1 VPGSQPTLVS
11 DTSVRIDD
19 TTLEAFR
26 HLCELVHRPTRRRLD
41 AALAQ
46 DWSAFPPIAAAV
58 AGDPSPTLAGTRVRA
73 LLERAH
79 AALAAAHPSTDEVL
93 SGLEVVRIHLI
104 EGHSWDAI
112 TAERM
117 EAGHPVSARTLRT
130 RQREGLR
137 AILEWAA
144 DGAPEAA
151 DAVPDQRPAPGHRA
165 RQRLLVG
172 AALVTVSLVV
182 MLILWPPPPSPAD
195 ELAPHHVGRMIDLDD
210 GAHVLPPPFPPV
222 ELPYPEARLVRVM
235 VVPDG
240 DDRFALV
247 LTTRPSDRDPPFTA
261 LWDPV
266 DRTERWRYRLEID
279 PEEVRTHATLP
290 DSVHAFAFWPGHLYY
305 GSWASNLGDRIA
317 LNHFQANSPCVT
329 TILRLAD
336 GVEVGR
342 YVHPGRLEY
351 GRVLDLDAD
360 GGPELLLGGPDNA
373 LNRPVLVVLDPTDVQ
388 GAAST
393 VQWNGAGEGA
403 AARVLLPDVP
413 AFRGALDAPRLHVGP
428 FHETDWDPARGV
440 LTLKVIASV
449 DRRVVN
455 AYQMPLGR
463 DLRPVPEAGVVFGDG
478 ERREW
483 RKLGLTPPPDSVLFD
498 DIEILGA
505 WPETDDED

>member
-1 VPGSQPTLVS
+1 MSRTPAS
-11 DTSVRIDD
+11 IDD
-19 TTLEAFR
+19 TVLEAFR
-26 HLCELVHRPTRRRLD
+26 HLCELVHHPTQRRLD

-46 DWSAFPPIAAAV
+46 DWSSFPRIAAIV
-58 AGDPSPTLAGTRVRA
+58 AGDPSPTLAGTRIRA
-73 LLERAH
+73 LLEQGYAD
-79 AALAAAHPSTDEVL
+79 LAPAHPSTDAVL
-93 SGLEVVRIHLI
+93 SGLEVVRIHLM

-130 RQREGLR
+130 RQREGLQ

-144 DGAPEAA
+144 DGSPAAAEAG
-151 DAVPDQRPAPGHRA
+151 PDPRPAPGHRA

-172 AALVTVSLVV
+172 AALATVALLVIW
-182 MLILWPPPPSPAD
+182 ILWPPTPPPPPPSPAD
-195 ELAPHHVGRMIDLDD
+195 ELAPHHVGRMVALAE
-210 GAHVLPPPFPPV
+210 GAHVLPPPLPPV
-222 ELPYPEARLVRVM
+222 ELPYPEARLVRAM

-266 DRTERWRYRLEID
+266 DRTERWRHRLEID

-317 LNHFQANSPCVT
+317 LTHFQANSPCLT

-351 GRVLDLDAD
+351 GRVLDLEAD
-360 GGPELLLGGPDNA
+360 GSPEMLLAGPDNA

-393 VQWNGAGEGA
+393 VQWNDAGEGA
-403 AARVLLPDVP
+403 SARVLLPDVP
-413 AFRGALDAPRLHVGP
+413 AFRRAVDAPRLHVGP
-428 FHETDWDPARGV
+428 FDTTYWDPARGV
-440 LTLKVIASV
+440 LTLQVIASV
-449 DRRVVN
+449 DRSVIN
-455 AYQMPLGR
+455 AYQMSLGR
-463 DLRPVPEAGVVFGDG
+463 DLRPVPEAGVVFGDN
-478 ERREW
+478 ERRTW
-483 RKLGLTPPPDSVLFD
+483 NQLDLTPPPDSVLFD
-498 DIEILGA
+498 RVEILGA